1 MTSAAPAHSMPST
14 IAVVS
19 DLLGTLSV
27 EPSAIITF
35 PKGLLGFPECRGFV
49 LLPSEREHV
58 YWLQSV
64 DYAALAFLMIDPFVF
79 FDGYTV
85 DLAVTEI
92 APIGATAD
100 DVTVLAIVTLPQNR
114 ADCATA
120 NLQGP
125 VVISMRSGEGCQ
137 IVIADGRHG
146 VRESFQLSQ
155 K

>member
-1 MTSAAPAHSMPST
+1 MTSAVPAYSMPST

-19 DLLGTLSV
+19 DLLGTLTV
-27 EPSAIITF
+27 EPSTVVTF
-35 PKGLLGFPECRGFV
+35 PKGLLGFPECRAFI

-58 YWLQSV
+58 YWLQST

-79 FDGYTV
+79 FEGYTV
-85 DLAVTEI
+85 DLAATEL
-92 APIGATAD
+92 ARTAATAD

-114 ADCATA
+114 ADSPTA

-125 VVISMRSGEGCQ
+125 VVISTRTGEGWQ

-146 VRESFQLSQ
+146 IKEKFQL
-155 K
+155 